1 MATVDLPVIGEVETR
16 WLWVAG
22 AAVAGIVGYAWW
34 ARSRGGPIGA
44 DVTVDPATGA
54 GEDGGGRPLSPP
66 PGGTVDLT
74 DGSIN
79 TNEEWANE
87 VVQRLGEVG
96 YEPGFVATAVGK
108 YLARQ
113 PLNPDEVDV
122 VRTAWALVGRPPE
135 SPPPI
140 TETPEPE
147 PEPEPDP
154 EPDPDPDP
162 EPSGGGSG
170 GGFKVAP
177 VKTKKKYVT
186 VVKFTTNN
194 PPWNSTLSGIA
205 ARKGTTV
212 SKLMKINPSI
222 KNRDL
227 IYPGQRIRYR

>member
-1 MATVDLPVIGEVETR
+1 MAKVDLPVIGEVESR
-16 WLWVAG
+16 WLWIGG

-54 GEDGGGRPLSPP
+54 GEEGGGRPLSPP

-74 DGSIN
+74 EGTIS
-79 TNEEWANE
+79 TNEQWANRAVE
-87 VVQRLGEVG
+87 RLSEVG

-122 VRTAWALVGRPPE
+122 VRTAWALIGRPPQ
-135 SPPPI
+135 SAPPI

-147 PEPEPDP
+147 PDPEPEP
-154 EPDPDPDP
+154 EPDP
-162 EPSGGGSG
+162 EPSGGGG
-170 GGFKVAP
+170 VKKAP
-177 VKTKKKYVT
+177 TKKKATKKYVT
-186 VVKFTTNN
+186 VVKFTLPN
-194 PPWNSTLSGIA
+194 PRWNSTLSGIA

-212 SKLMKINPSI
+212 SRLMQLNPSI
-222 KNRDL
+222 KDRDL
-227 IYPGQRIRYR
+227 IYPGQRIRYK